1 MLAVAV
7 LLGAVRLAQSATE
20 PAVTVSFAGY
30 DKLMADLDMI
40 GKLGGIPDLSERL
53 DKPLRMLT
61 EARGAK
67 GPLALATKQ
76 PWGAV
81 LTVISSVSSE
91 SYAFFP
97 ATNVVPML
105 ELVRIQ
111 TGANIKEDDG
121 VYTIPMVAK
130 TMYATQKGKWAYFT
144 TAEQTLADVLPNP
157 VTLLGDLPKRYDLA
171 VRLSLKNLT
180 PDIRG
185 ELVPRVRESVQL
197 GMDQIAG
204 ESEEQYAA
212 RLDLVDHALRQLQ
225 NVVGDIDNLLLGW
238 NIDTQK
244 KQNTY
249 LDAEIT
255 AKSGT
260 KLAERFAQVKSGKT
274 SFATLLL
281 PNAAFSANSIGTLTD
296 VQVGQVTGVLADLRK
311 SAAKQLAKHGFAD
324 VEVKA
329 ASRFLDNLVDVFQET
344 VKNKKTDAALSLVL
358 DGSAAATLLV
368 GTTIADGSK
377 LEKSLGQLVDDLKK
391 DEKAA
396 TRVKANA
403 ETYKNVHLYTISLL
417 MPGHELSPLVGKT
430 LAVVVGIAGDKLLVV
445 AGHDAAQSFK
455 KAFDQLQSAPSQEV
469 PPLQIR
475 LAIPLIA
482 KAVAAVSKNNQ
493 IKAAAAV
500 VAGFGVSAGSKNHVS
515 FTLTPISRGVRARL
529 EVEEGLLKVFGSLG
543 QLMGLMS
550 PDSF

>member
-7 LLGAVRLAQSATE
+7 LLGAARLAQSATE
-20 PAVTVSFAGY
+20 PAITVSFAGY
-30 DKLMADLDMI
+30 DKLIADLDLI
-40 GKLGGIPDLSERL
+40 GKLAGIPRLSERL

-61 EARGAK
+61 DARGAK
-67 GPLALATKQ
+67 GPLALAPKQ

-97 ATNVVPML
+97 VTNIVPL
-105 ELVRIQ
+105 VELVKIQ
-111 TGANIKEDDG
+111 TGANAKEDDG
-121 VYTIPMVAK
+121 VYTIPIAASTV
-130 TMYATQKGKWAYFT
+130 YAAQKGKWAYFT
-144 TAEQTLADVLPNP
+144 TSQQTLDNVLPNP

-180 PDIRG
+180 ADIRG
-185 ELVPRVRESVQL
+185 ELVPRLRESVQL

-225 NVVGDIDNLLLGW
+225 NVVGQIDNLLLGW

-244 KQNTY
+244 RQNTY

-260 KLAERFAQVKSGKT
+260 KLADQFAQVKSGK
-274 SFATLLL
+274 SNFATLLL
-281 PNAAFSANSIGTLTD
+281 PDAALSASSLGTLTD
-296 VQVGQVTGVLADLRK
+296 AQVGQVTGALANLRQ
-311 SAAKQLAKHGFAD
+311 SVTKQLAKTGFSD
-324 VEVKA
+324 VEVKS
-329 ASRFLDNLVDVFQET
+329 ASRFLDNLIDVLQKT
-344 VKNKKTDAALSLVL
+344 VKNKKIDAALSLVL
-358 DGSAAATLLV
+358 DSAAATLLA
-368 GTTIADGSK
+368 GTTITDGSQV
-377 LEKSLGQLVDDLKK
+377 EKSLGQLIDDLKK

-396 TRVKANA
+396 TRVKAST
-403 ETYKNVHLYTISLL
+403 ETYKNIHLYTISLL
-417 MPGHELSPLVGKT
+417 MPGHELTPLVGKT
-430 LAVVVGIAGDKLLVV
+430 LAVVVGIIGDKLLVA
-445 AGHDAAQSFK
+445 AGHDAVQSFK

-482 KAVAAVSKNNQ
+482 RAVAVVSKNTQ
-493 IKAAAAV
+493 VKAAAAV

-529 EVEEGLLKVFGSLG
+529 EVEEGLLKLFGSLG
-543 QLMGLMS
+543 QLMGVMS
-550 PDSF
+550 PNSF